1 VDDPWKQHP
10 LTAKSVSGVFTAEQ
24 CETIK
29 NYALAVGMSRATVLR
44 KKKAGGRKSQ
54 HRTSDQAELP
64 RTPETEWIFE
74 RVAAMSEAA
83 NAEYWR
89 FALTGIEAAR
99 ILRYKPMQYFRWH
112 FDTFPD
118 PPRKLTCIVN
128 LSTPQSYWRG
138 GLEVKGQHAGR
149 DVARL
154 QGAGTW
160 FPTYLRHRATAPWWG
175 ERWVL
180 VGWLGGPAWT

>member
-1 VDDPWKQHP
+1 MDDPWKQHP

-74 RVAAMSEAA
+74 HVAAMSEAA
-83 NAEYWR
+83 TPS
-89 FALTGIEAAR
+89 TGGLLSRGSRQRGSCATNRCSISGGTSTLFRARPVNSPASSICRHPDPIGEAASR
-99 ILRYKPMQYFRWH
+99 LRASMRVGTLRPSKAPGRGFQH
-112 FDTFPD
+112 ICGIA
-118 PPRKLTCIVN
+118 PR
-128 LSTPQSYWRG
+128 PRG
-138 GLEVKGQHAGR
+138 GAKDGSWSAG
-149 DVARL
+149 
-154 QGAGTW
+154 
-160 FPTYLRHRATAPWWG
+160 
-175 ERWVL
+175 
-180 VGWLGGPAWT
+180 